1 MDDSLRSLRGT
12 PSAEPLSEPL
22 STDGLGSPPRSAQV
36 HGEGL
41 GLAPHGGVVGGGI
54 ASMTSM
60 ARMRAEQMDLQT
72 SAVWAGAQRG
82 FLPSAAKRGFDLLLS
97 SFGLL
102 LSLPLWVVIPLA
114 IKLEDGGPVLFV
126 QERWGRFGRGIRV
139 FKFRT
144 MIKDAERIYGS
155 LQATADDPRITR
167 VGKIL
172 RATALDELP
181 QLLNIWLGEM
191 SFVGPRALPMNE
203 IQRREPG
210 AGIEDSAISGFDV
223 RLAVRPGLTGVA
235 QVYAPRDVPRRHK
248 FRYDSL
254 YIRRQCLW
262 LDLRLVLLSVW
273 ITLRGGW
280 EKRGRRPGGV
290 ASDEQR

>member
-1 MDDSLRSLRGT
+1 VGPEAYAAWVAVQPR
-12 PSAEPLSEPL
+12 PL
-22 STDGLGSPPRSAQV
+22 
-36 HGEGL
+36 
-41 GLAPHGGVVGGGI
+41 
-54 ASMTSM
+54 
-60 ARMRAEQMDLQT
+60 
-72 SAVWAGAQRG
+72 GA
-82 FLPSAAKRGFDLLLS
+82 AAKRGFDLLLS

-102 LSLPLWVVIPLA
+102 LSLPLWVVILLA
-114 IKLEDGGPVLFV
+114 IKLEDGGPILFI
-126 QERWGRFGRGIRV
+126 QKRWSRFGRVIRV

-191 SFVGPRALPMNE
+191 SFVGPRALPKNE
-203 IQRREPG
+203 IQRRERDG
-210 AGIEDSAISGFDV
+210 GIEDSAISGFDI
-223 RLAVRPGLTGVA
+223 RLAVRPGLTGLA

-248 FRYDSL
+248 FRYDRL
-254 YIRRQCLW
+254 YIRRQSLC

-280 EKRGRRPGGV
+280 EQRGHRPRGV
-290 ASDEQR
+290 APDGQR

>member
-1 MDDSLRSLRGT
+1 M
-12 PSAEPLSEPL
+12 
-22 STDGLGSPPRSAQV
+22 
-36 HGEGL
+36 
-41 GLAPHGGVVGGGI
+41 
-54 ASMTSM
+54 
-60 ARMRAEQMDLQT
+60 
-72 SAVWAGAQRG
+72 QRG
-82 FLPSAAKRGFDLLLS
+82 SLGAAAKRGFDFLLS

-102 LSLPLWVVIPLA
+102 LSLPLWVVVPLA
-114 IKLEDGGPVLFV
+114 IKVEDGGPVLFV
-126 QERWGRFGRGIRV
+126 QERWGRFGRGVRV
-139 FKFRT
+139 YKFRT
-144 MIKDAERIYGS
+144 MIQDAERIYGS

-191 SFVGPRALPMNE
+191 SFVGPRALPKNE
-203 IQRREPG
+203 IQRRERD

-223 RLAVRPGLTGVA
+223 RLAVRPGLTGLA

-248 FRYDSL
+248 FRYDRL
-254 YIRRQCLW
+254 YIRRQSFC

-280 EKRGRRPGGV
+280 ERRGHRPGGV
-290 ASDEQR
+290 VTNRQG